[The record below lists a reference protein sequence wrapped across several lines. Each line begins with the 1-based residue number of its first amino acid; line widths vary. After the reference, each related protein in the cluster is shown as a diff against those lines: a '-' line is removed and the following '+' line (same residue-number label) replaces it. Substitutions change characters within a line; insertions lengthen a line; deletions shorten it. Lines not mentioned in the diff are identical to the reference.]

1 MGVYFDV
8 RSACVQRSA
17 PYSRSV
23 SRLATTGLNF
33 VGGDSRR
40 HFSGCRLAIPIS
52 LGDGSPFPGR
62 NEILILTFA
71 VILATLVLQGLS
83 LTHLLRWLNFET
95 EAAESAE
102 AQRARRAIT
111 GIALQYL
118 ASVQKGDEIHRRAV
132 EQLQDTYRNRAEQ
145 FELRRQACPDTPEAV
160 YLIELISLERKLI
173 GIQRTALIE
182 LRDQGAISDAVLRRL
197 QVLLDL
203 EESEL
208 EEQERR

>member
-1 MGVYFDV
+1 
-8 RSACVQRSA
+8 
-17 PYSRSV
+17 
-23 SRLATTGLNF
+23 
-33 VGGDSRR
+33 
-40 HFSGCRLAIPIS
+40 
-52 LGDGSPFPGR
+52 
-62 NEILILTFA
+62 
-71 VILATLVLQGLS
+71 
-83 LTHLLRWLNFET
+83 LNFET
-95 EAAESAE
+95 EPAESAE
-102 AQRARRAIT
+102 EQRARRAIT

-132 EQLQDTYRNRAEQ
+132 EQLQETYRKKAEQ
-145 FELRRQACPDTPEAV
+145 VELRRQGCPDTPEAA